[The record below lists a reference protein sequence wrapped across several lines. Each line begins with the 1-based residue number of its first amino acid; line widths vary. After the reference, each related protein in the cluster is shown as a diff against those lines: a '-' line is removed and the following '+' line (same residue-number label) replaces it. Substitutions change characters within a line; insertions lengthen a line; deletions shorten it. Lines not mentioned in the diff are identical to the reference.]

1 MARGAL
7 EMKIAEKL
15 AEVRFPDM
23 KYKTEMRSVK
33 KGIRLICLNIFY
45 ICVCFLGLVPIL
57 YIFLLSVSGGS
68 GALTT
73 GLSILP
79 EKFTLE
85 NYRRIIVEE
94 SFLRWMANS
103 VVLSVGTMVIAMGT
117 SVLASYAFSRFRF
130 VGKNV
135 SMQILLLLNAFPQ
148 ILSMF
153 AIFRL
158 FRLMNL
164 LDSHVGLI
172 FVYAGS
178 MCIFSIWNM
187 KGYFA
192 SIPIEIEE
200 ASKIDGASN
209 AQLIVR
215 IILPLARPAIIV
227 TAVMVL
233 IFVWNEYLFATTFML
248 KEESYTLAGGLYQLQ
263 ANDYSRS
270 WPLFSAA
277 AILVSVP
284 ILVIFFCFQKYMVSG
299 LTAGGVKG

>member
-1 MARGAL
+1 MAGGAL
-7 EMKIAEKL
+7 EIKIVEKFV
-15 AEVRFPDM
+15 EVRLPDM

-33 KGIRLICLNIFY
+33 KGIRLICLNLFY

-94 SFLRWMANS
+94 PFLRWMANS

-117 SVLASYAFSRFRF
+117 SVLASYVFSRFRF

-187 KGYFA
+187 KGYFD

-200 ASKIDGASN
+200 ASRIDGASN

>member
-1 MARGAL
+1 
-7 EMKIAEKL
+7 MKIAEKL
-15 AEVRFPDM
+15 AEVRFPNM

-33 KGIRLICLNIFY
+33 KGIRLVCLNLFY

-57 YIFLLSVSGGS
+57 YIFLLSVSGSS

-94 SFLRWMANS
+94 PFLRWMANS

-187 KGYFA
+187 KGYFD

>member
-1 MARGAL
+1 MTQNKRTAWTLR
-7 EMKIAEKL
+7 K
-15 AEVRFPDM
+15 R
-23 KYKTEMRSVK
+23 
-33 KGIRLICLNIFY
+33 IRLICLNIFY
-45 ICVCFLGLVPIL
+45 CLICLLGLVPIL
-57 YIFLLSVSGGS
+57 YVFLLSVSGGS

-79 EKFTLE
+79 QKFTLE

-94 SFLRWMANS
+94 PFLRWLFNS
-103 VVLSVGTMVIAMGT
+103 VLLSVGTMVIAMGT
-117 SVLASYAFSRFRF
+117 SVLSSYAFSRFRF
-130 VGKNV
+130 LGKNAA
-135 SMQILLLLNAFPQ
+135 MQLLLLLNAFPQ

-158 FRLMNL
+158 FRLLNL
-164 LDSHVGLI
+164 LDSHGGLI

-187 KGYFA
+187 KGYFD

-209 AQLIVR
+209 MQLILR

-277 AILVSVP
+277 AMLVSVP
-284 ILVIFFCFQKYMVSG
+284 ILILFFCFQKYMVSG